1 MGKWNREKK
10 KKSQNKTAPKWC
22 DVISVEVTIAA
33 AMC

>member
-1 MGKWNREKK
+1 MGKWNRGK